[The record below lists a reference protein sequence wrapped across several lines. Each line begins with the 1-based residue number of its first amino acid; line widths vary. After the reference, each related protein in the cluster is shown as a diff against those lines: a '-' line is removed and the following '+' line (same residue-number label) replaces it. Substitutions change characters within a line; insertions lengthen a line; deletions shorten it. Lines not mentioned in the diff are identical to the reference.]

1 MASVG
6 QFLRSKLSQ
15 TVWSTQASTSVYDA
29 IATMA
34 HRHVGA
40 LIVVHEGRLAGIV
53 TERDYARKIVLM
65 DRSSRNTQVCE
76 IMSTTVRYVSPQ
88 QTTDECMALMT
99 EHRIRY
105 LPVIMAGEVIGMV
118 SIGDLVKN
126 QIAEQEHTIQQ
137 LVRYIHG
144 DGSQGGHSEWKTR
157 SAARSISQ

>member
-15 TVWSTQASTSVYDA
+15 TVWSTQASASVYDA

-34 HRHVGA
+34 LRHVGA
-40 LIVVHEGRLAGIV
+40 LIVAHEGRLAGIV
-53 TERDYARKIVLM
+53 TERDYARKIVLL
-65 DRSSRNTQVCE
+65 DRSSRNTQVRE
-76 IMSTTVRYVSPQ
+76 IMSSTVRYVSPQ

-99 EHRIRY
+99 EYRIRY

-126 QIAEQEHTIQQ
+126 QIAEQERTIQQ
-137 LVRYIHG
+137 LEHYIHG
-144 DGSQGGHSEWKTR
+144 NGFQRGHSQSKTQ
-157 SAARSISQ
+157 SAASSISQ

>member
-1 MASVG
+1 
-6 QFLRSKLSQ
+6 
-15 TVWSTQASTSVYDA
+15 
-29 IATMA
+29 MA
-34 HRHVGA
+34 HRHVGS
-40 LIVVHEGRLAGIV
+40 LIVAHEGRLAGIV

-65 DRSSRNTQVCE
+65 DRSSRNVQVRE

-105 LPVIMAGEVIGMV
+105 LPVITAGQVIGMV

-144 DGSQGGHSEWKTR
+144 NGFQPGHSQPNTR
-157 SAARSISQ
+157 SAASSISQ